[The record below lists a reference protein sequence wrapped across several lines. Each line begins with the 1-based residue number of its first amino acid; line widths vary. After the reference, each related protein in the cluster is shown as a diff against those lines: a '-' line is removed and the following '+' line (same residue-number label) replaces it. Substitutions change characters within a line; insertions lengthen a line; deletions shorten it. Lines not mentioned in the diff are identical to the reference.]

1 MTLVGENLACI
12 RGERPVFAGLSF
24 ELAPGGALVLRG
36 PNGAG
41 KSSLLRI
48 AATLLKPADGRLLWD
63 GRPAGDDIE
72 AYRGACA
79 YVGHLDAVKP
89 VLTVAEN
96 VAFWTRL
103 RGAGDIAAAL
113 ERLGVAHLADVPAG
127 LLSAGQRKRT
137 ALARLLTSATRLWL
151 LDEPTVSLDS
161 DGVAALEAA
170 IAAHRAGGGMVMLA
184 THVDLDLPG
193 AMALRLGRRAAA

>member
-1 MTLVGENLACI
+1 MTLVGENLTCI

-24 ELAPGGALVLRG
+24 EIAPGGALLLRG

-48 AATLLKPADGRLLWD
+48 AATLLKPADGRLLWH
-63 GRPAGDDIE
+63 GQPAADDIE
-72 AYRGACA
+72 AYRGALE

-89 VLTVAEN
+89 VLTVSEN
-96 VAFWTRL
+96 VAFWTHL
-103 RGAGDIAAAL
+103 RGRGDVQAAL
-113 ERLGVAHLADVPAG
+113 ERFGVAHLAEVPAG
-127 LLSAGQRKRT
+127 MLSAGQRKRA
-137 ALARLLTSATRLWL
+137 ALARLLTSSTRLWL
-151 LDEPTVSLDS
+151 LDEPTVSLDT

-184 THVDLDLPG
+184 THVDLDLPD
-193 AMALRLGRRAAA
+193 AAALRLGRRAAA

>member
-1 MTLVGENLACI
+1 MTLVGENLFCI

-24 ELAPGGALVLRG
+24 EIAPGGALVLRG

-48 AATLLKPADGRLLWD
+48 AATLLKPADGRLLWH
-63 GRPAGDDIE
+63 GQPAADDIE
-72 AYRGACA
+72 AYRGALE

-96 VAFWTRL
+96 VAFWTHL
-103 RGAGDIAAAL
+103 RGPGDVGAAL
-113 ERLGVAHLADVPAG
+113 ERFGVAHLADVPAG
-127 LLSAGQRKRT
+127 MLSAGQRKRT
-137 ALARLLTSATRLWL
+137 ALARLLTSATSLWL
-151 LDEPTVSLDS
+151 LDEPTVSLDT
-161 DGVAALEAA
+161 DGVVALEAA

-184 THVDLDLPG
+184 THIDLDLPD
-193 AMALRLGRRAAA
+193 AAVLQLGRRVAA

>member
-24 ELAPGGALVLRG
+24 DIGAGGALVLRG

-48 AATLLKPADGRLLWD
+48 AATLLKPADGRLLWE
-63 GRPAGDDIE
+63 GQPAADDIE
-72 AYRGACA
+72 AYRRGLH

-96 VAFWTRL
+96 VAFWMRMQ
-103 RGAGDIAAAL
+103 GGGDVEAAL
-113 ERLGVAHLADVPAG
+113 ERFGVAHLADVPTG
-127 LLSAGQRKRT
+127 MLSAGQRKRT
-137 ALARLLTSATRLWL
+137 ALAPLLTSNARLWL
-151 LDEPTVSLDS
+151 LDEPTVSLDT

-170 IAAHRAGGGMVMLA
+170 IAMHRAAGGMVMLA
-184 THVDLDLPG
+184 THIDLDLPD
-193 AMALRLGRRAAA
+193 ATALRLGRRVPA